1 MRTRLLLPLLWVLS
15 GCALDAGEGFAVLEP
30 TVRVGYTPLPSRDAG
45 NGFQRLASD
54 YQVRLDAA
62 ALGVDHVA
70 LLTAGSSG
78 GGGGGAGG
86 TFDPANPPPRYS
98 LCHNGHCHRDD
109 GALVDYEDIQ
119 AELNGGGGSA
129 PTTVAALHVDAE
141 LDLLAAETRSP
152 ECEPDCELP
161 RGTVTRARWDVTAL
175 RLTGVVR
182 DSRATPRFA
191 GERAFRL
198 DLAVEGE
205 EGDEGEEAEPLVTLD
220 GTLDVPSDRENKP
233 RVKLALA
240 LVMTPTLF
248 DGLDWAAATPG
259 TDGVV
264 DLGAAENEPLR
275 RELLEAVAE
284 LEPEAEVQREDR

>member
-1 MRTRLLLPLLWVLS
+1 MKARLLVPLLVLS

-30 TVRVGYTPLPSRDAG
+30 TVSAGYTPLPSRDAG
-45 NGFQRLASD
+45 NGFQQLASD
-54 YQVRLDAA
+54 FQVRLDAA

-70 LLTAGSSG
+70 LLTSGSSG
-78 GGGGGAGG
+78 GGGGGTGG
-86 TFDPANPPPRYS
+86 TFDPANPPPGYS
-98 LCHNGHCHRDD
+98 LCHGGHCHRDD

-119 AELNGGGGSA
+119 AEMNGGGATA
-129 PTTVAALHVDAE
+129 PTTVAALHVDDE
-141 LDLLAAETRSP
+141 LDLLASETREP

-161 RGTVTRARWDVTAL
+161 RTTVTRARWDVTAL
-175 RLTGVVR
+175 RLQGVVR
-182 DSRATPRFA
+182 DNRATPRFQ
-191 GERAFRL
+191 GELPFRL
-198 DLAVEGE
+198 DLAVEGG
-205 EGDEGEEAEPLVTLD
+205 EGEEEAEPLVTLN
-220 GTLDVPSDRENKP
+220 GVLDVPSDRENEP

-264 DLGAAENEPLR
+264 DLGAPENEALR
-275 RELLEAVAE
+275 REVLEALAA

>member
-1 MRTRLLLPLLWVLS
+1 MRTRLLLPLLVLS

-78 GGGGGAGG
+78 GGGGGSGG
-86 TFDPANPPPRYS
+86 TFDPANPPPGYS

-141 LDLLAAETRSP
+141 LDLLAPETRAP

-175 RLTGVVR
+175 RLQGVVR
-182 DSRATPRFA
+182 DSRATPRLP
-191 GERAFRL
+191 GELPFLL
-198 DLAVEGE
+198 DLAVEG
-205 EGDEGEEAEPLVTLD
+205 GEGEEEESEPLVTVNGALD
-220 GTLDVPSDRENKP
+220 LPSDRENKP

-240 LVMTPTLF
+240 LLMTPALF
-248 DGLDWAAATPG
+248 DGLDWASATPG
-259 TDGVV
+259 ADGVV
-264 DLGAAENEPLR
+264 DLGATENEALR